1 MEKYCL
7 SQEGEKMANK
17 LFDFHLQML
26 DKKQEEAKKS
36 EHSITENDLETF
48 SFKEKDKSK
57 LDPLSP
63 KPLYPIIE
71 RNSSQEKTEHKNEE
85 NEEKPLINNEN
96 SEIKI
101 PLEMIESLNVVLI
114 VDNREVKN
122 QEDRNYIYEHLV
134 SNGLDCELGTLPLGD
149 FLWIARLKGYFF

>member
-1 MEKYCL
+1 
-7 SQEGEKMANK
+7 MANK
-17 LFDFHLQML
+17 LLEFHLQML
-26 DKKQEEAKKS
+26 EKKQEESKKNYDI
-36 EHSITENDLETF
+36 ITENDLETF
-48 SFKEKDKSK
+48 LFKEKEKPK
-57 LDPLSP
+57 IEPLSP
-63 KPLYPIIE
+63 RLLHPIIE

-85 NEEKPLINNEN
+85 NEEKPLIINEN

-134 SNGLDCELGTLPLGD
+134 SNGLDCELGSLPLGD
-149 FLWIARLKGYFF
+149 FLWIARVKGYI